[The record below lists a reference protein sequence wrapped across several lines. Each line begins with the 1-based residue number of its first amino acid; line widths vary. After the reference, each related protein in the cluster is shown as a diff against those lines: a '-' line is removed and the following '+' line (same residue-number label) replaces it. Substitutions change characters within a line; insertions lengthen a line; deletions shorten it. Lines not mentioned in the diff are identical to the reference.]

1 MDVMIPKSHPW
12 EPHLPSTAS
21 TTWAEISI
29 SQRELSIRARRR
41 GLRARLM
48 TKTWKE

>member
-1 MDVMIPKSHPW
+1 MGFMAPEPRPW

-29 SQRELSIRARRR
+29 SQRELSIRARRW

-48 TKTWKE
+48 TKT

>member
-1 MDVMIPKSHPW
+1 MGFMAPKPHPW

-29 SQRELSIRARRR
+29 SQRELSIRARRW

-48 TKTWKE
+48 TKT